1 MDLIGGVSYC
11 VLEGSC
17 AYAQGGVSCYAF
29 EGSFALRDRGE
40 SLKPQSHKYRIMIRW
55 IAAGIG
61 TEGNF
66 LWCIKGFL
74 TFV

>member
-40 SLKPQSHKYRIMIRW
+40 SLKPQSHEYRIMIRGV
-55 IAAGIG
+55 AASIR
-61 TEGNF
+61 TEGDF
-66 LWCIKGFL
+66 LWCVEGLL
-74 TFV
+74 TFI